1 MDAPEIEYAR
11 SGDVSIAYQVIGDGP
26 IDVLLVPFLNNL
38 EYAWAHPLWPRVY
51 ERLAA
56 FSRVIM
62 FDKRGTGLSD
72 RFGALP
78 TLEIRMDDIRA
89 VLDDIGS
96 ERASLVGSLEGNH
109 LAAVFAA
116 TYPERTSALVLY
128 NPVARFT
135 SAPDYEWGVTQE
147 EWTRLVER
155 VAEGWGRRAFFDD
168 MLRSADPTLAEDEE
182 FRRWYATHFRLAAS
196 PGSAAAFYRMMM
208 ETDIREVLPAI
219 RVPTLVCYR
228 EDYRGPSM
236 FVAQRI
242 PSARAVEFP
251 GVGYFA
257 SAPPE
262 MFDEIERFLSGRLVE
277 REPDR
282 VLLTLLFTDIVGST
296 ELAASLGDQGWR
308 TLLEKHDAAVRR
320 ELEHFRGREVNT
332 TGDGFLATFDG
343 PARAIRCAC
352 TIRDGMRELGL
363 EVRAGLHT
371 GECELVRGDV
381 AGIAVHTAARVAAL
395 AGPGEVLVSSTVKD
409 LVAGSGT
416 EFEQRGD
423 HELKGVPGEWR
434 LFVVQDGGTHGSR
447 TGEPMV
453 PP

>member
-1 MDAPEIEYAR
+1 VKPPEVEYAR
-11 SGDVSIAYQVIGDGP
+11 SDGVSIAYQVIGDGP
-26 IDVLLVPFLNNL
+26 IDLLLVPFLNNL

-51 ERLAA
+51 ERLAV

-78 TLEIRMDDIRA
+78 TLEVRMDDLRA

-96 ERASLVGSLEGNH
+96 ERAALVGSLEGNH

-128 NPVARFT
+128 DPVARFT
-135 SAPDYEWGVTQE
+135 SAPDYEWGPTQE

-155 VAEGWGRRAFFDD
+155 VAEGWGRREFFDD
-168 MLRSADPTLAEDEE
+168 MLRSADPTLAKDEE
-182 FRRWYATHFRLAAS
+182 FCRWYAIHFRLAAS

-236 FVAQRI
+236 FVAERI

-251 GVGYFA
+251 GIGYFA

-320 ELEHFRGREVNT
+320 ELGHFRGREVNT
-332 TGDGFLATFDG
+332 TGDGFLCHVRRAGEGDPLRLRDPRRHERAG
-343 PARAIRCAC
+343 AGGSRRPAHG
-352 TIRDGMRELGL
+352 GMR
-363 EVRAGLHT
+363 
-371 GECELVRGDV
+371 
-381 AGIAVHTAARVAAL
+381 AR
-395 AGPGEVLVSSTVKD
+395 P
-409 LVAGSGT
+409 
-416 EFEQRGD
+416 RRRRR
-423 HELKGVPGEWR
+423 HRRPH
-434 LFVVQDGGTHGSR
+434 GGTSGGAWWSGRGARLEHGEGPRCRLGASSSKM
-447 TGEPMV
+447 PASV
-453 PP
+453 S

>member
-1 MDAPEIEYAR
+1 MEQPDIEYAK

-72 RFGALP
+72 RFSELP
-78 TLEIRMDDIRA
+78 TLEVRMDDLRA

-96 ERASLVGSLEGNH
+96 ERTALLGSMEGNH
-109 LAAVFAA
+109 LAALFAA

-128 NPVARFT
+128 DPVARFIA
-135 SAPDYEWGVTQE
+135 APDYPWGETE
-147 EWTRLVER
+147 EGWQLLVEQ
-155 VAEGWGRRAFFDD
+155 VAENWGRQAFFDD
-168 MLRSADPTLAEDEE
+168 MLLAADPKLAEDEE
-182 FRRWYATHFRLAAS
+182 FRRWYAAHFRLAAS

-208 ETDIREVLPAI
+208 DTDIREVLPAI

-228 EDYRGPSM
+228 EDFRGPST
-236 FVAQRI
+236 FVAERI

-251 GVGYFA
+251 GIGYFA

-262 MFDEIERFLSGRLVE
+262 VFDEIERFLSGRLVE

-296 ELAASLGDQGWR
+296 ELAARLGDRDWR
-308 TLLEKHDAAVRR
+308 GLLEKHDAAVRR
-320 ELEHFRGREVNT
+320 GLEQFRGHEVNT

-352 TIRDGMRELGL
+352 SIRDDMAALGL
-363 EVRAGLHT
+363 EIRSGLHT
-371 GECELVRGDV
+371 GECELVGDDV

-395 AGPGEVLVSSTVKD
+395 AGPGEVLVSSTVE
-409 LVAGSGT
+409 GP
-416 EFEQRGD
+416 RC
-423 HELKGVPGEWR
+423 R
-434 LFVVQDGGTHGSR
+434 LRHR
-447 TGEPMV
+447 LR
-453 PP
+453 